1 MKKAHVVRSAL
12 LFLSL
17 VVMSGCILVPVDD
30 GYQSGGSH
38 GGGPREHQGE
48 RHDRSEGRR

>member
-1 MKKAHVVRSAL
+1 MEKTLVVRSVL

-17 VVMSGCILVPVDD
+17 VLMSGCILVPVDD

-38 GGGPREHQGE
+38 DGGRREHQGE
-48 RHDRSEGRR
+48 RHERSDGRR